1 MKVSDC
7 KQLTNINIPENSN
20 LQTIE
25 THLFPGSNLE
35 KKNSISSKV
44 YKIYEYTFLECLNLT
59 KIECANY

>member
-7 KQLTNINIPENSN
+7 KQSTNINIPENSN

-25 THLFPGSNLE
+25 THLFAGYNLE
-35 KKNSISSKV
+35 KNSISSKV